1 MKALKSVLYSLVGL
15 LVFCST
21 ASAAP
26 FIQEP
31 PEILYVKE
39 GGTGECSSWDDACDL
54 QIAITKLP
62 YKIYVAEG
70 TYYPS
75 LSDQNAS
82 FNLVSGLQIFGGFP
96 ADGGTWEERN
106 WQDHETILSGDI
118 DGDGT
123 LENNSIHVL
132 TATDVNHL
140 ARLDGFTI
148 TEGNADLVAS
158 LITSSGAGM
167 YNTNSNP
174 ILSNLNFI
182 GNSAM
187 RGAGLYNAQSSPT
200 LTNVIFS
207 QNSAGD
213 GGGMYN
219 DQSNPTLATVTFN
232 GNLSSNYSGGG
243 MTNINSS
250 PVLTHVTFTENE
262 GGGMYNELGSP
273 KLNYVLFL
281 ANSSLRGG
289 GMRNFSCSPEL
300 LNVTFSGNTATRG
313 GGLSN
318 VYSSPRLINVTFFEN
333 RAIDSTSQSGLGGG
347 MANYISSPELT
358 NVTFSANSS
367 SGHGGGLYNEE
378 TSNPSLTN
386 VTFTGNSAADT
397 GGGIANYGMNVENLP
412 SNPVLSNTI
421 LWGNFPDQIFNSGIS
436 SASVS
441 YSVIQGDSLYPGE
454 SNLNTDPLLAAL
466 ADNGGFTQ
474 THALGAGSSAIDT
487 GICVTGVTTDQRGVS
502 RPLGSGCDIGAYE
515 YEPKIFLPLMI
526 R

>member
-1 MKALKSVLYSLVGL
+1 MKVLKSVLYSLVVL
-15 LVFCST
+15 LALNST

-31 PEILYVKE
+31 PEILYVKQ
-39 GGTGECSSWDDACDL
+39 GGTGECLSWEDACDL
-54 QIAITKLP
+54 QTAITKLP

-70 TYYPS
+70 IYYPS
-75 LSDQNAS
+75 LSDRNVS

-96 ADGGTWEERN
+96 ADGGAWEERN
-106 WQDHETILSGDI
+106 WEDHETILSGDI

-132 TATDVNHL
+132 TAPDVNHL

-148 TEGNADLVAS
+148 TGGNADLTAS

-167 YNTNSNP
+167 YNINSNP
-174 ILSNLNFI
+174 ILINLNFI
-182 GNSAM
+182 GNSAV
-187 RGAGLYNAQSSPT
+187 RGAGMYNAQSSPT

-219 DQSNPTLATVTFN
+219 NQSNPTLITVTFN
-232 GNLSSNYSGGG
+232 GNLSSYNAGGG
-243 MTNINSS
+243 MFNIDSS
-250 PVLTHVTFTENE
+250 PTLTYVTFTENE
-262 GGGMYNELGSP
+262 GGGMYNDNGSP
-273 KLNYVLFL
+273 TLTHVLFL
-281 ANSSLRGG
+281 TNSSLQGG
-289 GMRNFSCSPEL
+289 GMRNFGCSPEL
-300 LNVTFSGNTATRG
+300 SDVTFSGNTANRG
-313 GGLSN
+313 GGLAN
-318 VYSSPRLINVTFFEN
+318 VYSSPTLINVTFFGN

-347 MANYISSPELT
+347 MANYISSPVLT

-386 VTFTGNSAADT
+386 VTFTGNTATIS
-397 GGGIANYGMNVENLP
+397 GGGIANYGSNAEYLP
-412 SNPVLSNTI
+412 SNPILSNTI

-441 YSVIQGDSLYPGE
+441 YSVIQGGYPDGT
-454 SNLNTDPLLAAL
+454 NIITDDPLLGPL
-466 ADNGGFTQ
+466 ADNGGFTM
-474 THALGAGSSAIDT
+474 THALRAGSSAIDA
-487 GICVTGVTTDQRGVS
+487 GDPNFCPATDQRGVV
-502 RPLGSGCDIGAYE
+502 RPIGSGCDIGAYE